1 MISKQL
7 AVLFFVLFFF
17 YTDREVTRMEQKYE
31 SFKCKLLT
39 SAPSF
44 QIL

>member
-7 AVLFFVLFFF
+7 AVLFFVLFF
-17 YTDREVTRMEQKYE
+17 YTDREVTRMVQKYE

-39 SAPSF
+39 SAPSL